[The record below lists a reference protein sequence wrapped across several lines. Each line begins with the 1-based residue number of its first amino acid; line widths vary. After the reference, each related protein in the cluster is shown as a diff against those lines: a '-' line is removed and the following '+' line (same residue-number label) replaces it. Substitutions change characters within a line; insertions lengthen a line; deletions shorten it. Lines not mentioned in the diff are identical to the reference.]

1 MTQWNDQAPLSRR
14 QARERERQGDGTL
27 QGSAVSAASAASA
40 AEPETPIAL
49 PFGAPADAAPAQPEN
64 EAQPGSAVDASGE
77 RIRGRRASAAS
88 VDGAAAPQP
97 ASVASAA
104 EPGLRRRDARVRA
117 EEPASAADPALAAEP
132 ALAADAAPTADAAP
146 APAEPAAPS
155 EPAAPPVASAYTAS
169 AAEPGS
175 RRARRAAEQA
185 RIEPQAPAAEPEP
198 ISDSQWAA
206 VTQLGSAA
214 EPSDRPAPSFW
225 SSPPAREVA
234 PQPVP
239 DWAPPAQLPN
249 LPSTGS
255 AADRDAEPPVAA
267 ERIAEPPAAEPQAPA
282 ASEQPG
288 AQPVPSQPQQSAPAW
303 VAPEDRSASQAPTEQ
318 STAQQP
324 PVDEQQPPV
333 DEQQPPA
340 DEQQPAVRRRGTWQ
354 APVGDEPT
362 GASASSGDPSSTAPQ
377 PFGRRQ
383 VPVADEREQSAPG
396 REPSTAP
403 AEERPARPVAETIVP
418 PVGPGVGHW
427 SRQSEAEDHTQS
439 GTGAIGRGMGFA
451 SPLNSTNSL
460 VLPSIPEPSNLTG
473 PLGLTGE
480 VLLTGS
486 MELPRSL
493 GSSGADP
500 RRYDTSE
507 VDRLFDQGD
516 YEEVS
521 TDSTPVL
528 AARAISSHS
537 ATRGLVAAKKPRGS
551 RGIPTALAIGAGVV
565 ALVVVGLFVVVML
578 TGGFTN

>member
-40 AEPETPIAL
+40 AEPEAPIAL
-49 PFGAPADAAPAQPEN
+49 PFGAPADAAPAQPES
-64 EAQPGSAVDASGE
+64 EIQPGSAVDASGE

-117 EEPASAADPALAAEP
+117 EEPAPAAEPGLAAQPAPAADPEPAAEP
-132 ALAADAAPTADAAP
+132 APAAEAAPTADAAP
-146 APAEPAAPS
+146 ASADPSAPS

-185 RIEPQAPAAEPEP
+185 RVEPQSPAAEPEP

-214 EPSDRPAPSFW
+214 EPADRPAPSFW
-225 SSPPAREVA
+225 SNPPAREVA

-239 DWAPPAQLPN
+239 DWAPPAQLPD

-255 AADRDAEPPVAA
+255 AADRDAEPQVAA
-267 ERIAEPPAAEPQAPA
+267 ERIADLPAAEPQPAEPQAPA
-282 ASEQPG
+282 SSDQPG
-288 AQPVPSQPQQSAPAW
+288 AQPVRSQPQQSAPAW
-303 VAPEDRSASQAPTEQ
+303 AVPEEPTEQ
-318 STAQQP
+318 PTVQQA
-324 PVDEQQPPV
+324 
-333 DEQQPPA
+333 PA

-354 APVGDEPT
+354 APVGDEPAD
-362 GASASSGDPSSTAPQ
+362 ASASSGDLSSTAPQ

-383 VPVADEREQSAPG
+383 VPIADESAPNARG
-396 REPSTAP
+396 SEPTAAP
-403 AEERPARPVAETIVP
+403 VEDRQARPVAETIVP

-427 SRQSEAEDHTQS
+427 SRQSEAEDDTQS

>member
-40 AEPETPIAL
+40 PEPEAPIAL
-49 PFGAPADAAPAQPEN
+49 PFGAPAEAAPAQPEN
-64 EAQPGSAVDASGE
+64 GIQPGSAVDASGE

-104 EPGLRRRDARVRA
+104 EPGLRRRDARVRV
-117 EEPASAADPALAAEP
+117 EEPASAAEPAPGTDPEPAAEP
-132 ALAADAAPTADAAP
+132 ASAAEAAPTAEAVP
-146 APAEPAAPS
+146 APAAPEPSAPS

-185 RIEPQAPAAEPEP
+185 RVEPQAPAAESEP

-214 EPSDRPAPSFW
+214 EPGDRPAPSFW
-225 SSPPAREVA
+225 STPPAREAA

-267 ERIAEPPAAEPQAPA
+267 ERVAEPPVAEPQAPA

-288 AQPVPSQPQQSAPAW
+288 AQPVPSHQPAPAW
-303 VAPEDRSASQAPTEQ
+303 VAPQEPAASQDPTEQ
-318 STAQQP
+318 PTAQRS
-324 PVDEQQPPV
+324 
-333 DEQQPPA
+333 PA

-354 APVGDEPT
+354 APVGDEPAD
-362 GASASSGDPSSTAPQ
+362 ASASSDELSSTAPQ

-383 VPVADEREQSAPG
+383 VPIADESAPNVRGSEPTAAPDEG
-396 REPSTAP
+396 RKE
-403 AEERPARPVAETIVP
+403 RPVAETIVP

-427 SRQSEAEDHTQS
+427 SRQSEAEDDTQS

>member
-40 AEPETPIAL
+40 AEPEAPIAL
-49 PFGAPADAAPAQPEN
+49 PFGAPADAAPAQPES
-64 EAQPGSAVDASGE
+64 EIQPGSAVDASGE

-104 EPGLRRRDARVRA
+104 EPGLRRRDARVLA
-117 EEPASAADPALAAEP
+117 EEPASAAE
-132 ALAADAAPTADAAP
+132 AAPTADAAP
-146 APAEPAAPS
+146 ASADPSAQS

-185 RIEPQAPAAEPEP
+185 RVEPQSPAAEPEP

-214 EPSDRPAPSFW
+214 EPTDRPAPSFW
-225 SSPPAREVA
+225 SNPPAREVA

-239 DWAPPAQLPN
+239 DWAPPAQLPD

-255 AADRDAEPPVAA
+255 AADRDAEPQVAA
-267 ERIAEPPAAEPQAPA
+267 ERIADLPAAEPQPAEPQAPA
-282 ASEQPG
+282 SSDQPG
-288 AQPVPSQPQQSAPAW
+288 AQPVRSQPQQSAPAW
-303 VAPEDRSASQAPTEQ
+303 AVPEEPTEQ
-318 STAQQP
+318 PTVQQA
-324 PVDEQQPPV
+324 
-333 DEQQPPA
+333 PA

-354 APVGDEPT
+354 APVGDEPAD
-362 GASASSGDPSSTAPQ
+362 ASASSGDLSSTAPQ

-383 VPVADEREQSAPG
+383 VPIADESAPNARG
-396 REPSTAP
+396 SEPTAAP
-403 AEERPARPVAETIVP
+403 VEDRQARPVAETIVP

-427 SRQSEAEDHTQS
+427 SRQSEAEDDTQS